1 MLARPPKVQYP
12 RSRWHVS
19 CAAFVSL
26 LPPCDLL
33 DALGRSASYCK
44 RHMARKRTHE
54 ESPCLQTSS
63 RHWQTTL
70 LFGPAVIPDALL
82 ARAIYFLCLSFY
94 EIIFGWQN
102 PCHISNPEFGDVHFI
117 LWFLW
122 GYEHQKGVYQN
133 LEKTS
138 KSVYIES
145 FITMEGWVILPLK
158 SH

>member
-54 ESPCLQTSS
+54 QSPCLRTSS

-70 LFGPAVIPDALL
+70 LFGPAVNPDAPCIVQRLVL
-82 ARAIYFLCLSFY
+82 SQIYPTCTANPTLIERNPPPRGGFLFTKFPDQEPFVRRPPSKDLYQVCTRFFEGGSSY
-94 EIIFGWQN
+94 TQ
-102 PCHISNPEFGDVHFI
+102 
-117 LWFLW
+117 FLMR
-122 GYEHQKGVYQN
+122 EH
-133 LEKTS
+133 S
-138 KSVYIES
+138 K
-145 FITMEGWVILPLK
+145 
-158 SH
+158 